1 MESYLF
7 SFQMMYKSQFQK
19 IDPYDWFCAPGS
31 QILSLFAK
39 HLIAAEHH
47 EQKSG
52 GYIKTQLRAK

>member
-7 SFQMMYKSQFQK
+7 SFQMMYKSQ

-31 QILSLFAK
+31 HLFCLFAK
-39 HLIAAEHH
+39 YLIAAEHH

-52 GYIKTQLRAK
+52 GYIKTGLN